1 MPRLQGSATVN
12 PTRTAALS
20 AACLVAA
27 LATSGAAHAVSYTCA
42 DYFVAGTYGVDG
54 QQNGSLDAPGYGC
67 NLGTDSNT
75 PTDIESALA
84 AVLGDGW
91 SRLDKSDDDIAYD
104 PYWPNPLTL
113 TPPSGANSG
122 TWGLTSGIWGD
133 YDRLVLV
140 LKDGTFDPNGKNV
153 LPDSIKW
160 VWYEITPGDYS
171 GDWFLGEVI
180 NCRGDTST
188 TTRGRPGTQST
199 TSPTVENCSK
209 NLSHGELFG
218 FGGGSHEVPEPGSL
232 LLLGLG
238 LLGLGAG
245 RMRPQAAKYRAR

>member
-1 MPRLQGSATVN
+1 MNL
-12 PTRTAALS
+12 TRTAALS
-20 AACLVAA
+20 AACFAAA
-27 LATSGAAHAVSYTCA
+27 LATSGAAHAVAYTCA

-54 QQNGSLDAPGYGC
+54 QQNDSLDAPGYAC

-75 PTDIESALA
+75 PMDIESAIA
-84 AVLGDGW
+84 AALGGGW
-91 SRLDKSDDDIAYD
+91 SRLDKSDDDVAYD

-122 TWGLTSGIWGD
+122 TWGLTAGLWGD

-140 LKDGTFDPNGKNV
+140 LKDGNFDPNGKDAA
-153 LPDSIKW
+153 PDSIKW

-171 GDWFLGEVI
+171 GDWFLGDVV
-180 NCRGDTST
+180 NCRGDTGPSAA
-188 TTRGRPGTQST
+188 GKKGKPGTQST
-199 TSPTVENCSK
+199 STNPQVENCTK

-218 FGGGSHEVPEPGSL
+218 FGGSHEVPEPGSL

-245 RMRPQAAKYRAR
+245 RAWRRG